1 MQDKLITPHTLRNT
15 WRSSIPVFRYAI
27 GSTLILGVAMGAN
40 YTLSYVTPVL
50 ALGFLAPG
58 IPPVSAK
65 AGAGFVLTLLIA
77 TMAGVIFSRLFLG
90 YPLVFVPLLLL
101 ALLHLYYTISIKPV
115 FKIYLMV
122 SLVVIPMI
130 SMLSF
135 KLGAVVA
142 INLVL
147 NAIIAILLIWVI
159 FLIFPYG
166 ETLAAVKTNESASQ
180 PSPGERFIS
189 AMNTVTVVA
198 PLLVL
203 FFVFQWTGSLL
214 ILIFVMLLSMN
225 PAATSFKAG
234 LALITANL
242 AGGLSAILV
251 FELLVIVPEFL
262 FLILLTLLM
271 GLFFGKRLFSGKPV
285 SKLYG
290 TAFSTFL
297 LVLGSVTTMEGNA
310 GAKVWDRLFQ
320 IGMAVTYVVI
330 ASGLLNH
337 FTQSKKKNI

>member
-1 MQDKLITPHTLRNT
+1 
-15 WRSSIPVFRYAI
+15 
-27 GSTLILGVAMGAN
+27 MGAN
-40 YTLSYVTPVL
+40 YTLSYITPVL

-58 IPPVSAK
+58 VPPVSVR

-77 TMAGVIFSRLFLG
+77 TFAGLVFSRLFLG
-90 YPLVFVPLLLL
+90 YPLVFLPLLAL
-101 ALLHLYYTISIKPV
+101 ALLHLYYTIYIKPV

-135 KLGAVVA
+135 KLGAAVA

-147 NAIIAILLIWVI
+147 NAIIAILLIWII

-166 ETLAAVKTNESASQ
+166 KASYILKTKLNAHV
-180 PSPGERFIS
+180 PSPRERFVT
-189 AMNTVTVVA
+189 AMNTVIVVT
-198 PLLVL
+198 PLLIL
-203 FFVFQWTGSLL
+203 FFVFQWTGSMLV
-214 ILIFVMLLSMN
+214 LIFVMLLSMN
-225 PAATSFKAG
+225 PVATSFKTG
-234 LALITANL
+234 LALIIANL
-242 AGGLSAILV
+242 AGGIAAMMV
-251 FELLVIVPEFL
+251 FELLVIVPEFI

-271 GLFFGKRLFSGKPV
+271 GFFFGKRLFSVQPFA
-285 SKLYG
+285 KLYG

-310 GAKVWDRLFQ
+310 GEKVWSRLFQ
-320 IGMAVTYVVI
+320 IGMAVTYLVI

-337 FTQSKKKNI
+337 FTQSRKKNI